1 MKVTVIGTGYVGL
14 TTALT
19 LAAVGHT
26 VVGVDKDPRKLQ
38 LLRSGRSPIHEEGMD
53 ELLALVKPRVQ
64 FTDDTASA
72 VKDSDVIM
80 IAVGTPPKPSGEADT
95 TFVEA
100 AAIEVAEHL
109 PAGRTA
115 VIVVKST
122 VPIGTNKRVTHLMKK
137 VLRERQV
144 EATVHLASNPEFLRE
159 GRALPDSFYPDRIVL
174 GTLAADAEDRLY
186 RLYKPL
192 LEQSFNPP
200 QFLPRPE
207 KLPRP
212 SLITTNPT
220 SAEISKYASNAF
232 LATKI
237 SFINEMAGLC
247 ERVGADIV
255 QVSRVMGLDHRIG
268 PHFLNAG
275 IGWGGSCFPKDTTA
289 LQAVAAEYGYEMP
302 IIEAARQINLRQR
315 QAILDK
321 LQDELKV
328 LRGQV
333 IGVLGLAF
341 KPGTDDIRD
350 SAATALCEML
360 IERGASIRATDPIA
374 LENARNAFS
383 GQDGIEFFDDTYE
396 AMENCD
402 AILLATEWPEYTEL
416 DLTRLAESLA
426 QPVLIDGR
434 NALDAEVAQLAGL
447 RYRGVGHSG

>member
-19 LAAVGHT
+19 LAAIGHD
-26 VVGVDKDPRKLQ
+26 VIGVDKDPRKLE

-53 ELLALVKPRVQ
+53 ELLGLVKARVQ
-64 FTDDTASA
+64 FTADTGAA
-72 VKDSDVIM
+72 VQDSDVIM
-80 IAVGTPPKPSGEADT
+80 IAVGTPPKPTGEADT
-95 TFVEA
+95 SFVEA
-100 AAIEVAEHL
+100 AAIEVAQNL

-122 VPIGTNKRVTHLMKK
+122 VPIGTNKRVTHLMTK
-137 VLRERQV
+137 VLRERGV
-144 EATVHLASNPEFLRE
+144 DATVHLTSNPEFLRE

-174 GTLAADAEDRLY
+174 GTLSTDAEDRLY

-200 QFLPRPE
+200 HFLPRPE
-207 KLPRP
+207 KQPRP

-289 LQAVAAEYGYEMP
+289 LQAVAGEYGYEMP
-302 IIEAARQINLRQR
+302 IIEAARQVNLRQR

-360 IERGASIRATDPIA
+360 LERGASIRAADPIA
-374 LENARNAFS
+374 LENAKAAFA
-383 GQDGIEFFDDTYE
+383 GQDGIEFFDDAY
-396 AMENCD
+396 AAAENCD
-402 AILLATEWPEYTEL
+402 ALLLATEWPEYTEL
-416 DLTRLAESLA
+416 DLARLAGSLA

-434 NALDAEVAQLAGL
+434 NALNAEMAKSAGL
-447 RYRGVGHSG
+447 RYRGVGHTA